1 MPASAL
7 LAAASV
13 ASLNL
18 CADEYLLLLAK
29 PREIASVSFLS
40 QDRHESPLWR
50 RAVGHHANRGSI
62 EQVLG
67 RRPSVVLTMGG
78 GGRATASIARRLGIR
93 TMDLRFTSSLEDVE
107 ANFRS
112 VATALGDPRRA
123 APWISRLRA
132 LRRTAPQKPLDAIW
146 ISGGG
151 QSFGAGSPGAQWL
164 SLAGLRHRPLRA
176 DRLSLE
182 TLLVRPPQVLVES
195 NYRRTQISRGT
206 RWLDHPIVRRAPSR
220 RVATDG
226 RAWTC
231 LGPLLI
237 PEIERLRKAVW

>member
-7 LAAASV
+7 LIGASV

-18 CADEYLLLLAK
+18 CADEYLLLLAR
-29 PREIASVSFLS
+29 PQEIASVSYLS
-40 QDRHESPLWR
+40 HDPLDSPLWR
-50 RAVGHHANRGSI
+50 RAKAHHANRGSI

-78 GGRATASIARRLGIR
+78 GGRATALIARRIGIR
-93 TMDLRFTSSLEDVE
+93 PVDLRFTNSLGDVE
-107 ANFRS
+107 TNLRT
-112 VATALGDPRRA
+112 VAAALGDPARA
-123 APWISRLRA
+123 APWISRLRE
-132 LRRTAPQKPLDAIW
+132 LQRTAPKRQADAIW

-151 QSFGAGSPGAQWL
+151 QSFGAHSPGAQWL
-164 SLAGLRHRPLRA
+164 SLAGLRQRPLGGERV
-176 DRLSLE
+176 SLE
-182 TLLVRPPQVLVES
+182 TLLVNPPQVLVQS
-195 NYRRTQISRGT
+195 SYRRAQLSRGT

-220 RVATDG
+220 KITTDG

-237 PEIERLRKAVW
+237 GEVERLRKALR